1 MSLLAPE
8 GRSDVGA
15 VVIQALICGL
25 LVKRAE
31 FLDVRTHFHEI
42 EDFKKLILNRS
53 EEHPSEHQKTINR
66 E

>member
-42 EDFKKLILNRS
+42 EDFKKLILNAFA
-53 EEHPSEHQKTINR
+53 T
-66 E
+66 